1 MSEAWLRGDWM
12 QTYTGR
18 QFWPMDPRASEIDPD
33 DIAHALSMLC
43 RYGGHSSE
51 FYSVAEHCVL
61 MSYAVS
67 PEHALAALLHDAT
80 EAYLVDVPR
89 PIKRAPGME
98 AYRVAEAR
106 LMDEIAE
113 RFNLS
118 GGDAWYGLPAEV
130 KAADNRILVDER
142 ARLMSLG
149 ADLDWNLGGIE
160 PLGVK
165 IQCWA
170 PHVAEDRW
178 RNRLI
183 ELRVKQRLGR

>member
-1 MSEAWLRGDWM
+1 M
-12 QTYTGR
+12 QTYTGA
-18 QFWPMDPRASEIDPD
+18 QFWPMDPRASEVDPD

-61 MSYAVS
+61 MSHAVS
-67 PEHALAALLHDAT
+67 PENALAALLHDAS

-89 PIKRAPGME
+89 PLKRSAGME

-106 LMDEIAE
+106 VMDEIAA
-113 RFNLS
+113 RFGLS

-130 KAADNRILVDER
+130 KRADHRILVDER

-149 ADLDWNLGGIE
+149 MHLDWRLGDVE

-170 PHVAEDRW
+170 PAIAEERFIE
-178 RNRLI
+178 RLA
-183 ELRVKQRLGR
+183 ELWVDPTGVWS